1 MEVKSYVMIYKTMLF
16 FCLLSALCLYAKATD
31 AAVEEGFVL
40 IEGGTFLMGSPA
52 EEPERGGDETQ
63 RQVTVSD
70 FYLAI
75 SEVTQREYADLMG
88 NNPSEFQGENLP
100 VENVTWFD
108 AALYCNAL
116 SAREGLEAVYRIDGE
131 TVTWNRDANGYRLP
145 TEAEWEYACRAGT
158 TTPFNTGNTITDKQA
173 NFYNHYGY
181 NNDSSGR
188 VIGNSRGSTSP
199 VNSFKPNPWGLFDTH
214 GNVGEWCWD
223 WYGEYVAENLT
234 DPEGPATGTY
244 RVTRGG
250 GWNDFPKHVRSAY
263 RSAAPPRNSVFN
275 IGFRLARNAK

>member
-1 MEVKSYVMIYKTMLF
+1 ME
-16 FCLLSALCLYAKATD
+16 D
-31 AAVEEGFVL
+31 FVL
-40 IEGGTFLMGSPA
+40 VKGGTFVMGSPS
-52 EEPERGGDETQ
+52 EEPERGQDEAQ

-70 FYLAI
+70 FYLAK
-75 SEVTQREYADLMG
+75 SEVTQREYAALMG
-88 NNPSEFQGENLP
+88 NNPSESKGENLP

-108 AALYCNAL
+108 AVRYCNAR
-116 SAREGLEAVYRIDGE
+116 SSREGLNAAYAIDGE
-131 TVTWNRDANGYRLP
+131 TVTWNRDADGYRLP
-145 TEAEWEYACRAGT
+145 AEAEWEYACRAGT
-158 TTPFNTGNTITDKQA
+158 ATPFHTGRAITDEQA

-188 VIGNSRGSTSP
+188 VNGGYRGSTSP
-199 VNSFKPNPWGLFDTH
+199 VNSFDPNPWGLFDMH

-223 WYGEYVAENLT
+223 WYDEYGTGNQAA
-234 DPEGPATGTY
+234 PAGPAAGTY

-263 RSAAPPRNSVFN
+263 RSAMPPGNGVFN